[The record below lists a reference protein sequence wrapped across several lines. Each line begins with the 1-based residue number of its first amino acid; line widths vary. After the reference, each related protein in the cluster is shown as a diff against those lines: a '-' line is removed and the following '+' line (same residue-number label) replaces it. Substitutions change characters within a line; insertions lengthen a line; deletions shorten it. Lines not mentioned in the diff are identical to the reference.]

1 MTFVTT
7 LSFRSGDRAALDDVV
22 SDLKA
27 RIERKG
33 AECKGP
39 HQEQP
44 EQLTVPRYARCQP
57 GEQFGPWD
65 YTVYTRWLE
74 IHGSDH
80 TAREIGHLGFP
91 DSVHVEIEV
100 EQRRTQGHRQR

>member
-7 LSFRSGDRAALDDVV
+7 LSFQSGDRAALDGVV
-22 SDLKA
+22 SDLKT

-44 EQLTVPRYARCQP
+44 ESLSVPRYARCQP
-57 GEQFGPWD
+57 GEQLSPWE

-80 TAREIGHLGFP
+80 IARQAAAWDLP
-91 DSVHVEIEV
+91 DSVHVEVDV
-100 EQRRTQGHRQR
+100 EQRTSQAYR

>member
-7 LSFRSGDRAALDDVV
+7 LTFQSGDKTALDETVKG
-22 SDLKA
+22 LKDHV
-27 RIERKG
+27 ERKG

-44 EQLTVPRYARCQP
+44 QHHSVPQYSRCQS
-57 GEQFGPWD
+57 GTQFDPWQ

-80 TAREIGHLGFP
+80 IAREVAGTDLPDAIHL
-91 DSVHVEIEV
+91 EV
-100 EQRRTQGHRQR
+100 EVERRASQAYR

>member
-7 LSFRSGDRAALDDVV
+7 LTFRSGDRARLDETV
-22 SDLKA
+22 SGLKA
-27 RIERKG
+27 QVERKG

-44 EQLTVPRYARCQP
+44 EQYSVPLYSQCQP
-57 GEQFGPWD
+57 GEQFDPWQ

-80 TAREIGHLGFP
+80 IAREIAAADLP
-91 DSVHVEIEV
+91 ESIQVEV
-100 EQRRTQGHRQR
+100 EVERQASQAYR

>member
-7 LSFRSGDRAALDDVV
+7 LTFRSGDRAVLDDTV
-22 SDLKA
+22 SGLKD
-27 RIERKG
+27 RVERKG

-44 EQLTVPRYARCQP
+44 EHHAVPLYSQCQI
-57 GEQFGPWD
+57 GEEFGSWN

-80 TAREIGHLGFP
+80 IAREVVATDLP
-91 DSVHVEIEV
+91 DQIHVEV
-100 EQRRTQGHRQR
+100 DVQRRATQAYR

>member
-7 LSFRSGDRAALDDVV
+7 LSFQSGDRAALDDVV
-22 SDLKA
+22 SDLKD

-44 EQLTVPRYARCQP
+44 EHLSVPRYARCQP
-57 GEQFGPWD
+57 GEQLTPWS

-74 IHGSDH
+74 IHGSDQA
-80 TAREIGHLGFP
+80 ARQAAEVDLP
-91 DSVHVEIEV
+91 DSVHVEVDV
-100 EQRRTQGHRQR
+100 EQRTSQAYR

>member
-7 LSFRSGDRAALDDVV
+7 LTFQSGDKTALDETVQG
-22 SDLKA
+22 LKDHV
-27 RIERKG
+27 ERKG

-44 EQLTVPRYARCQP
+44 THHSVPLYSCCQP
-57 GEQFGPWD
+57 GTQADPWQ

-80 TAREIGHLGFP
+80 IAREVAGTDLPDAIHL
-91 DSVHVEIEV
+91 EV
-100 EQRRTQGHRQR
+100 EVERRASQAYR

>member
-7 LSFRSGDRAALDDVV
+7 LSFQSGDRAALDGVV
-22 SDLKA
+22 SDLKR

-33 AECKGP
+33 AQCKGP

-44 EQLTVPRYARCQP
+44 EHLTVPRYARCQP
-57 GEQFGPWD
+57 GEQFEPWD

-74 IHGSDH
+74 IHGSEQA
-80 TAREIGHLGFP
+80 ARQAVETDLP
-91 DSVHVEIEV
+91 DSVHLDVEV
-100 EQRRTQGHRQR
+100 EQRTSQAYR

>member
-7 LSFRSGDRAALDDVV
+7 LTFQSGDKTALDETVRGLKEDV
-22 SDLKA
+22 
-27 RIERKG
+27 ERKG

-44 EQLTVPRYARCQP
+44 RHRSVPLYRRCQP
-57 GEQFGPWD
+57 GEQYDPWQ

-80 TAREIGHLGFP
+80 IAREVAGRELPDAIHL
-91 DSVHVEIEV
+91 EV
-100 EQRRTQGHRQR
+100 EVERQASQAYR

>member
-7 LSFRSGDRAALDDVV
+7 LTFQSGDKTALDETVRR
-22 SDLKA
+22 LKEQV
-27 RIERKG
+27 ERKG

-44 EQLTVPRYARCQP
+44 NHHSVPQYTRCQP
-57 GEQFGPWD
+57 GTQFDPWH

-80 TAREIGHLGFP
+80 IAREIAGTDLPDAIHLEV
-91 DSVHVEIEV
+91 DVE
-100 EQRRTQGHRQR
+100 RQASQAYR

>member
-7 LSFRSGDRAALDDVV
+7 LTFQSGDKTALDETVQG
-22 SDLKA
+22 LKEHV
-27 RIERKG
+27 ERKG

-44 EQLTVPRYARCQP
+44 THHSVPLYSRCQP
-57 GEQFGPWD
+57 GEQFEPWQ

-74 IHGSDH
+74 IHGSDQV
-80 TAREIGHLGFP
+80 AREVAGTDLPDAIHL
-91 DSVHVEIEV
+91 EV
-100 EQRRTQGHRQR
+100 EVERRASQAYR

>member
-7 LSFRSGDRAALDDVV
+7 LTFQSGDKTALDETVQG
-22 SDLKA
+22 LKEHV
-27 RIERKG
+27 ERKG

-44 EQLTVPRYARCQP
+44 THHSVPLYSRCQP
-57 GEQFGPWD
+57 GEQTDPWQ

-74 IHGSDH
+74 IHGSDQV
-80 TAREIGHLGFP
+80 AREVAGTDLPDAIHL
-91 DSVHVEIEV
+91 EV
-100 EQRRTQGHRQR
+100 EVERRASQAYR

>member
-7 LSFRSGDRAALDDVV
+7 LSFQSGDRAALDGVV
-22 SDLKA
+22 SDLKT

-44 EQLTVPRYARCQP
+44 ERLSVPRYARCQP
-57 GEQFGPWD
+57 GEQLSPWE

-80 TAREIGHLGFP
+80 IARKAAAWDLP
-91 DSVHVEIEV
+91 DSVHVEVDV
-100 EQRRTQGHRQR
+100 EQRTSQAYR

>member
-7 LSFRSGDRAALDDVV
+7 LTFRSGDRATLDDTV
-22 SDLKA
+22 SSLKA
-27 RIERKG
+27 EVERKG

-44 EQLTVPRYARCQP
+44 EHHTVPMYSQCQP
-57 GEQFGPWD
+57 GEQFDPWN

-80 TAREIGHLGFP
+80 IAREIAAADLP
-91 DSVHVEIEV
+91 ESIRVEADV
-100 EQRRTQGHRQR
+100 ERRASQAYR

>member
-7 LSFRSGDRAALDDVV
+7 LTFQSGDKTALDETVQG
-22 SDLKA
+22 LKEHV
-27 RIERKG
+27 ERKG

-44 EQLTVPRYARCQP
+44 QHHSVPLYSRCQP
-57 GEQFGPWD
+57 GEQTDPWQ

-80 TAREIGHLGFP
+80 IAREVAGTDLPDPIHL
-91 DSVHVEIEV
+91 EV
-100 EQRRTQGHRQR
+100 EVERRASQAYR

>member
-7 LSFRSGDRAALDDVV
+7 LTFKSGDRAALDDVV
-22 SDLKA
+22 SDLKS
-27 RIERKG
+27 RVERKG

-44 EQLTVPRYARCQP
+44 EYCSVPLHAQCQP
-57 GEQFGPWD
+57 GQQFSPWK

-74 IHGSDH
+74 IHGSDQV
-80 TAREIGHLGFP
+80 ARMAVDTELP
-91 DSVHVEIEV
+91 DAVHVEVDV
-100 EQRRTQGHRQR
+100 EQRASQAYR

>member
-7 LSFRSGDRAALDDVV
+7 LTFRSGDRATLDETVT
-22 SDLKA
+22 SLKQQV
-27 RIERKG
+27 ERKG

-44 EQLTVPRYARCQP
+44 EHHAVPLYSQCQLGDRSDS
-57 GEQFGPWD
+57 WN

-74 IHGSDH
+74 IHGSNH
-80 TAREIGHLGFP
+80 IAREVAGTDLP
-91 DSVHVEIEV
+91 DSIHIEV
-100 EQRRTQGHRQR
+100 DVERRASQAYR

>member
-7 LSFRSGDRAALDDVV
+7 LTFQSGDKTALDETVKR
-22 SDLKA
+22 LKEQV
-27 RIERKG
+27 ERKG

-44 EQLTVPRYARCQP
+44 THQSVPQYKRCQP
-57 GEQFGPWD
+57 GTQFDPWQ

-80 TAREIGHLGFP
+80 TAREIAATDLSDSIHLE
-91 DSVHVEIEV
+91 VEV
-100 EQRRTQGHRQR
+100 EQQTSQAYR